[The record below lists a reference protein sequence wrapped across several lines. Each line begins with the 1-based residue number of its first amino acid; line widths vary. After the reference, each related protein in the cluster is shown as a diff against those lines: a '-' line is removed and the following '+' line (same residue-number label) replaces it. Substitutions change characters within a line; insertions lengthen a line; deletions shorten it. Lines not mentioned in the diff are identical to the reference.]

1 MPLKIG
7 FADLLFML
15 RQRLRGQRVHKR
27 AQGNVRDRESRGG
40 SDRTE
45 AENRS
50 SHKTLFDELT
60 RRRRSNVRPTAKRSE
75 SYSKQW
81 GVKGY
86 LSPSGV
92 GTATGSPS
100 HSIREQDVWFHT
112 TTAGATSH
120 RISDADVALRHGDK
134 FIRRVLEFAE
144 GWNLASGVK
153 R

>member
-15 RQRLRGQRVHKR
+15 RQRFRRQRVHKR
-27 AQGNVRDRESRGG
+27 AQGNVRDRESGGG
-40 SDRTE
+40 SYGTE

-50 SHKTLFDELT
+50 SHKTLFGELT

-92 GTATGSPS
+92 GTATGSQS
-100 HSIREQDVWFHT
+100 RSIREQDF
-112 TTAGATSH
+112 
-120 RISDADVALRHGDK
+120 
-134 FIRRVLEFAE
+134 
-144 GWNLASGVK
+144 
-153 R
+153 

>member
-1 MPLKIG
+1 
-7 FADLLFML
+7 
-15 RQRLRGQRVHKR
+15 
-27 AQGNVRDRESRGG
+27 
-40 SDRTE
+40 
-45 AENRS
+45 
-50 SHKTLFDELT
+50 
-60 RRRRSNVRPTAKRSE
+60 
-75 SYSKQW
+75 
-81 GVKGY
+81 VKGY